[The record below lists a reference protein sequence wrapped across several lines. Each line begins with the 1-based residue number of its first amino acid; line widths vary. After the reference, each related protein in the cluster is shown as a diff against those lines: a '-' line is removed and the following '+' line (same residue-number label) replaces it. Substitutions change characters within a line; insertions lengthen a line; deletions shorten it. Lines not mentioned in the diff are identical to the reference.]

1 MSPLSSPRVSTQ
13 KIRTL
18 IVDDEPLAREKIR
31 MFLERDSEIEVIGEC
46 VDGVHAVASI
56 EESSPD
62 LVFLDIQMPGKD
74 GFEVLKAVGVDRV
87 AAVIFV
93 TAYDEHALRAFEF
106 HALDYLLKPFA
117 ANRFQGALTRAKAQL
132 LTESPEPFKKQL
144 KTLLGSVDGDSRYI
158 RRLVVKTGGRIV
170 FLKVEE
176 IDWIEA
182 AGNYL
187 TLHVGTTSHL
197 IRETMNDLES
207 RIDPAQF
214 IRIHRSTIVNIDRI
228 REMQP
233 LFHGDLTVILMN
245 GTRLMLSRNY
255 KSRLPRHLGKLS

>member
-1 MSPLSSPRVSTQ
+1 MDT
-13 KIRTL
+13 IRTL
-18 IVDDEPLAREKIR
+18 IVDDEPLARENLRIR
-31 MFLERDSEIEVIGEC
+31 LREVPGFEVVGEC
-46 VDGVHAVASI
+46 GNGRDAIAAIAQGR
-56 EESSPD
+56 PD
-62 LVFLDIQMPGKD
+62 LLFLDIRMPDMD
-74 GFEVLKAVGVDRV
+74 GFAVLERIEPENQPVVV
-87 AAVIFV
+87 FV
-93 TAYDEHALRAFEF
+93 TAYDRYALEAFRV

-117 ANRFQGALTRAKAQL
+117 ASRFQDALARAKSQL
-132 LTESPEPFKKQL
+132 LSEPAGQFRKQL
-144 KTLLGSVDGDSRYI
+144 TTLLGNVDGDSRYI

-187 TLHVGTTSHL
+187 TLHVGTASHL

-207 RIDPAQF
+207 RLDPAQF
-214 IRIHRSTIVNIDRI
+214 LRIHRSTIVNIDRI

-233 LFHGDLTVILMN
+233 LFHGDFTVILMN

>member
-1 MSPLSSPRVSTQ
+1 MSPPPSTRVTNQ

-18 IVDDEPLAREKIR
+18 IVDDEPLARDKIR
-31 MFLERDSEIEVIGEC
+31 MFLERDPEIEIIGEC

-56 EESSPD
+56 EESNPD
-62 LVFLDIQMPGKD
+62 LLFLDIQMPGKD
-74 GFEVLKAVGVDRV
+74 GFEVLRTVGVDRV

-93 TAYDEHALRAFEF
+93 TAYDEHALRAFEY

-117 ANRFQGALTRAKAQL
+117 ANRFQDALTHAKSQL
-132 LTESPEPFKKQL
+132 LSEPESPFKKQL
-144 KTLLGSVDGDSRYI
+144 MTLLGSVDGDSRYI
-158 RRLVVKTGGRIV
+158 RRLVVKTSGRIV

-176 IDWIEA
+176 VDWIEA

-187 TLHVGTTSHL
+187 TLHVGAASHL

-207 RIDPAQF
+207 RLDPAQF
-214 IRIHRSTIVNIDRI
+214 LRIHRSTIVNIDRI

-233 LFHGDLTVILMN
+233 LFHGDFTVMLMN
-245 GTRLMLSRNY
+245 NTRLMLSRNY

>member
-1 MSPLSSPRVSTQ
+1 MSPPSPTRVTNQ

-18 IVDDEPLAREKIR
+18 IADDEPLARDKIR
-31 MFLERDSEIEVIGEC
+31 MFLQRDPEIEIIGEC

-56 EESSPD
+56 EESNPD
-62 LVFLDIQMPGKD
+62 LLFLDIQMPGKD
-74 GFEVLKAVGVDRV
+74 GFEVLRTVGVDRV

-93 TAYDEHALRAFEF
+93 TAYDEHALRAFEY

-117 ANRFQGALTRAKAQL
+117 ANRFQDALTRAKSQL
-132 LTESPEPFKKQL
+132 LSEPAEPFKKQL
-144 KTLLGSVDGDSRYI
+144 MTLLGSVDGDSRYI
-158 RRLVVKTGGRIV
+158 KRLVVKTGGRIV

-187 TLHVGTTSHL
+187 TLHVGTASHL

-207 RIDPAQF
+207 RLDPAQF
-214 IRIHRSTIVNIDRI
+214 LRIHRSTIVNIDRI
-228 REMQP
+228 KEMQP
-233 LFHGDLTVILMN
+233 LFHGDFTVMLMN
-245 GTRLMLSRNY
+245 NTRLMLSRNY

>member
-1 MSPLSSPRVSTQ
+1 MSPPPSTRVTSQ

-18 IVDDEPLAREKIR
+18 IVDDEPLARDKIR
-31 MFLERDSEIEVIGEC
+31 MFLERDPEIEIIGEC

-56 EESSPD
+56 EESNPD
-62 LVFLDIQMPGKD
+62 LLFLDIQMPGKD
-74 GFEVLKAVGVDRV
+74 GFEVLRTVGVDRV

-93 TAYDEHALRAFEF
+93 TAYDEHALRAFEY

-117 ANRFQGALTRAKAQL
+117 ANRFQDALTHAKSQL
-132 LTESPEPFKKQL
+132 LSEPESPFKKQL
-144 KTLLGSVDGDSRYI
+144 MTLLGSVDGDSRYI
-158 RRLVVKTGGRIV
+158 RRLVVKTSGRIV

-176 IDWIEA
+176 VDWIEA

-187 TLHVGTTSHL
+187 TLHVGAASHL

-207 RIDPAQF
+207 RLDPAQF
-214 IRIHRSTIVNIDRI
+214 LRIHRSTIVNIDRI

-233 LFHGDLTVILMN
+233 LFHGDFTVMLMN
-245 GTRLMLSRNY
+245 NTRLMLSRNY

>member
-1 MSPLSSPRVSTQ
+1 MSPPPSTRVTNQ

-18 IVDDEPLAREKIR
+18 IVDDEPLARDKIR
-31 MFLERDSEIEVIGEC
+31 MFLERDPEIEIIGEC

-56 EESSPD
+56 EESNPD
-62 LVFLDIQMPGKD
+62 LLFLDIQMPGKD
-74 GFEVLKAVGVDRV
+74 GFEVLRTVGVDRV
-87 AAVIFV
+87 TAVIFV
-93 TAYDEHALRAFEF
+93 TAYDEHALRAFEY

-117 ANRFQGALTRAKAQL
+117 ANRFQDALTRAKSQL
-132 LTESPEPFKKQL
+132 LSEPEGPFKKQL
-144 KTLLGSVDGDSRYI
+144 MTLLGSADGDSRYI
-158 RRLVVKTGGRIV
+158 RRLVVKTSGRIV

-187 TLHVGTTSHL
+187 TLHVGPASHL

-207 RIDPAQF
+207 RLDPAQF
-214 IRIHRSTIVNIDRI
+214 LRIHRSTIVNIDRI

-233 LFHGDLTVILMN
+233 LFHGDFTVILLN

-255 KSRLPRHLGKLS
+255 KARLPRHMGKLS

>member
-1 MSPLSSPRVSTQ
+1 MSPPSSTRVDNH

-18 IVDDEPLAREKIR
+18 IVDDEPLARDKIR
-31 MFLERDSEIEVIGEC
+31 MFLERDPEIEIIGEC
-46 VDGVHAVASI
+46 VDGVRAVASI
-56 EESSPD
+56 EESNPD
-62 LVFLDIQMPGKD
+62 LLFLDIQMPGKD
-74 GFEVLKAVGVDRV
+74 GFEVLRTVGVDRV

-117 ANRFQGALTRAKAQL
+117 ANRFQDALTRAKLQL
-132 LTESPEPFKKQL
+132 RSEPAGPFKKQL
-144 KTLLGSVDGDSRYI
+144 TTLLGSVDGDSRYI
-158 RRLVVKTGGRIV
+158 KRLVVKTGGRIV

-176 IDWIEA
+176 VDWIEA

-187 TLHVGTTSHL
+187 TLHVGTSSHL
-197 IRETMNDLES
+197 IRETMNDIES
-207 RIDPAQF
+207 RLDPSQF
-214 IRIHRSTIVNIDRI
+214 LRIHRSTIVNIDRI

-233 LFHGDLTVILMN
+233 LFHGDFTVILMN